1 LLFNGVRR
9 FYLMGKNL
17 IAVALI
23 VLGLVGLLYGGFT
36 YTREKKVVDL
46 GSVEITRQ
54 EHERLPI
61 SPIVGGLVLIS
72 GVWLLV
78 SNRHA

>member
-1 LLFNGVRR
+1 
-9 FYLMGKNL
+9 MGKNL

-23 VLGLVGLLYGGFT
+23 VLGLAGLLYGGFT

-46 GSVEITRQ
+46 GPVEVTKQ

-61 SPIVGGLVLIS
+61 SPIVGGLILIS

>member
-1 LLFNGVRR
+1 
-9 FYLMGKNL
+9 MGKNL

-23 VLGLVGLLYGGFT
+23 VLGLGGLLYGGFT
-36 YTREKKVVDL
+36 YTHEKKVVDL
-46 GSVEITRQ
+46 GPVEVTRQ

-61 SPIVGGLVLIS
+61 SPIVGGLVLLS

>member
-1 LLFNGVRR
+1 
-9 FYLMGKNL
+9 MGKNL

-23 VLGLVGLLYGGFT
+23 VLGLAGLLYGGFT

-46 GSVEITRQ
+46 GPVEVTRQ

-61 SPIVGGLVLIS
+61 SPIVGGLILLS

-78 SNRHA
+78 SNRHV

>member
-1 LLFNGVRR
+1 
-9 FYLMGKNL
+9 MGKNL

-23 VLGLVGLLYGGFT
+23 VLGLGGLLYGGFT
-36 YTREKKVVDL
+36 YTHEKKVVDL
-46 GSVEITRQ
+46 GPVEVTKQ

-61 SPIVGGLVLIS
+61 SPIVGGLILIS

>member
-1 LLFNGVRR
+1 
-9 FYLMGKNL
+9 MGKNL

-23 VLGLVGLLYGGFT
+23 VLGLAGLLYGGFT

-46 GSVEITRQ
+46 GSVEVTRQ

-61 SPIVGGLVLIS
+61 SPIVGGLILIS

>member
-1 LLFNGVRR
+1 
-9 FYLMGKNL
+9 MGKNL

-23 VLGLVGLLYGGFT
+23 VLGLAGLLYGGFT
-36 YTREKKVVDL
+36 YTHEKKVVDL
-46 GSVEITRQ
+46 GPVEVTRQ

-61 SPIVGGLVLIS
+61 SPIVGGLILIS

>member
-1 LLFNGVRR
+1 
-9 FYLMGKNL
+9 MGKNV
-17 IAVALI
+17 IAMVLI

-36 YTREKKVVDL
+36 YTREKKVVDI
-46 GSVEITRQ
+46 GSVQVTRQ

-61 SPIVGGLVLIS
+61 SPIVGVVVLVS
-72 GVWLLV
+72 GVLLLV

>member
-1 LLFNGVRR
+1 
-9 FYLMGKNL
+9 MGKNV

-23 VLGLVGLLYGGFT
+23 VLGLAGLLYGGFT

-46 GSVEITRQ
+46 GPVEVTRQ

-61 SPIVGGLVLIS
+61 SPIVGGLILLS